1 MIFQRRHALGR
12 MGLFRRRTVTPG
24 IRIGEYESG
33 LLATWAWERQAHLLV
48 VERDS
53 YGAGENLVRMLAS
66 KYDGERVQ
74 LDPKGYRFRDH
85 QPWMHMTYEECA
97 TKVAQLNLVAT
108 LRASQIELG
117 EDVEPMLV
125 TVPELHDSV
134 DLLGQRT
141 PSATAAEQFVS
152 GLRRLLTIGRAGRI
166 HVLANIRQ
174 GYIYPAYLPQEMRK
188 QFGGLLVLG
197 KTSDAVTQQLNL
209 PRAFDRP
216 HGRLGDMEGGFWPLE
231 VRIR

>member
-12 MGLFRRRTVTPG
+12 IGLFRRRTVTPG

-33 LLATWAWERQAHLLV
+33 LLATWAWERQPHLLV
-48 VERDS
+48 VEHED
-53 YGAGENLVRMLAS
+53 YGAGENLVRLLAR
-66 KYDGERVQ
+66 KYDGERSQ
-74 LDPKGYRFRDH
+74 LDPKEYRFRDH
-85 QPWMHMTYEECA
+85 QPWMHMTYAECA
-97 TKVAQLNLVAT
+97 AEVARLGSLAEERAMRIEDGEEVAP
-108 LRASQIELG
+108 I
-117 EDVEPMLV
+117 LV

-134 DLLGQRT
+134 DQLNERT
-141 PSATAAEQFVS
+141 PYGRAATQFVN
-152 GLRRLLTIGRAGRI
+152 GLRRLLAVGRAGRV

-209 PRAFDRP
+209 PHAFDRP

-231 VRIR
+231 VRRK